1 MTLYLLVKQLL
12 VASDRLQQ
20 GSSRPSDDIPTPLTR
35 IEYHSPHPFPA
46 PHIARQAID
55 HYFKEFHVAHPLLKR
70 EVLQSCLER
79 APNWSTR
86 ERINLTSEQRHDIFQ
101 IYMAIAIGS
110 IRLFREKTFDQHPFG
125 FFSAALE
132 MNPPAESRYNTLG
145 NIENLI
151 LIARFGVYYNIG
163 MYKVHFTRPTTF
175 LGANAIDRMLTV
187 GAESSLYGELHRV
200 GST

>member
-1 MTLYLLVKQLL
+1 MTLYSLVKQLLVESHIHRTL

-20 GSSRPSDDIPTPLTR
+20 GLSGPLDDIPTPLIR

-46 PHIARQAID
+46 YDIAIQAID

-70 EVLQSCLER
+70 EVLQSCLEQ
-79 APNWSTR
+79 APDWTTQ
-86 ERINLTSEQRHDIFQ
+86 ERINLTAEQRHDIFQ
-101 IYMAIAIGS
+101 LYMAIAIGS
-110 IRLFREKTFDQHPFG
+110 IRLFRDKTFDQHPFG

-163 MYKVHFTRPTTF
+163 IY
-175 LGANAIDRMLTV
+175 
-187 GAESSLYGELHRV
+187 
-200 GST
+200 